1 MINFASY
8 EKNLL
13 IYERKKALHC
23 LLMNKI
29 TKEKNIKR
37 TVMWKWQSELIP
49 RKHYLCNILKSI
61 ELRILKSAFANIN
74 EKKYWSQFYIKD
86 IAEKVTT
93 EGYSDVN
100 SVTNILMKE
109 GFDPDELKGYLQKKN
124 QKDERVIQQVIGHMK
139 AWPNKSLMVQAFHSW
154 KEYVK
159 VRKDIKKS
167 LSKVFNFSSGLG
179 RYFDRWRKK
188 DPVFNE
194 ILKR

>member
-13 IYERKKALHC
+13 IYERKRALHC

-74 EKKYWSQFYIKD
+74 EKKYW
-86 IAEKVTT
+86 
-93 EGYSDVN
+93 N
-100 SVTNILMKE
+100 
-109 GFDPDELKGYLQKKN
+109 
-124 QKDERVIQQVIGHMK
+124 
-139 AWPNKSLMVQAFHSW
+139 
-154 KEYVK
+154 
-159 VRKDIKKS
+159 
-167 LSKVFNFSSGLG
+167 
-179 RYFDRWRKK
+179 
-188 DPVFNE
+188 
-194 ILKR
+194 